1 MRILII
7 LLFISFVSFAQEDI
21 ERFKLYPT
29 ENINGFLKLNTS
41 TGEVWLVQKRS
52 SQVESGVV
60 KVQKDPLALDS
71 NAIVLMKLL
80 VNEETN
86 LWTEIDTEEER
97 VENPIPLSATYTDVI
112 RVAKIGRYKLY
123 PSENIYTVLL
133 QDVMEGT
140 TFQLQWI
147 PDNIQFFELD

>member
-1 MRILII
+1 
-7 LLFISFVSFAQEDI
+7 
-21 ERFKLYPT
+21 
-29 ENINGFLKLNTS
+29 
-41 TGEVWLVQKRS
+41 
-52 SQVESGVV
+52 
-60 KVQKDPLALDS
+60 
-71 NAIVLMKLL
+71 MKLL
-80 VNEETN
+80 VNEESN

-123 PSENIYTVLL
+123 STENIYTVLL

>member
-7 LLFISFVSFAQEDI
+7 LLFISFLSFAQEDI

-29 ENINGFLKLNTS
+29 
-41 TGEVWLVQKRS
+41 
-52 SQVESGVV
+52 
-60 KVQKDPLALDS
+60 
-71 NAIVLMKLL
+71 
-80 VNEETN
+80 
-86 LWTEIDTEEER
+86 
-97 VENPIPLSATYTDVI
+97 
-112 RVAKIGRYKLY
+112 
-123 PSENIYTVLL
+123 ENIYTVLL